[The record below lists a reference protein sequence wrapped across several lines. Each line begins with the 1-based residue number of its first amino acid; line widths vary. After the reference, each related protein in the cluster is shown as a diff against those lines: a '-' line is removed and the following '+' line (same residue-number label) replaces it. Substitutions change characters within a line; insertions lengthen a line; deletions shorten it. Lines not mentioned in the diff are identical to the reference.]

1 MKSNWVK
8 IAAGSFI
15 LLLLVAVGVSQTVK
29 RVHMHDGDMFGGHMM
44 HFFSDYLDLTDAQ
57 QAQVKQILDR
67 EKPNMKPMF
76 QQMMQSHKD
85 MQAVVQA
92 ATFDEAKART
102 VATAQAQNMIE
113 IEVQKARVESELYQ
127 VLTPDQKTKMNEYM
141 AKREQ
146 RMLQRKQTPPPSDS
160 SEQN

>member
-29 RVHMHDGDMFGGHMM
+29 RVHMHDGDMFSGHMM

-85 MQAVVQA
+85 MQSVVQA

-113 IEVQKARVESELYQ
+113 MEVQKARVESELYQ

-146 RMLQRKQTPPPSDS
+146 RMMQHKQTPPQSDS
-160 SEQN
+160 TEQN